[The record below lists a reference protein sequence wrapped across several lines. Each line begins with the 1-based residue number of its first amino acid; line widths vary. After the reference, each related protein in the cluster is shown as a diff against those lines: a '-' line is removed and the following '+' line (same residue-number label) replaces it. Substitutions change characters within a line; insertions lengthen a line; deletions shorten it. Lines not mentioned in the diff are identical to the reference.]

1 MHGLMSRSTAH
12 GAGEHDSKPAHAAAQ
27 IDVYL
32 DMVNRGKTLELLIRY
47 AAEQQGTQY
56 IMLTPLDVNAIGEA
70 RKRVQAAYPDLDLG
84 EGFAVIKRMPPPR
97 R

>member
-1 MHGLMSRSTAH
+1 MARHAAQPIALVARVP
-12 GAGEHDSKPAHAAAQ
+12 KPAHAAAQ

-84 EGFAVIKRMPPPR
+84 ESFAVIKRMPPPR